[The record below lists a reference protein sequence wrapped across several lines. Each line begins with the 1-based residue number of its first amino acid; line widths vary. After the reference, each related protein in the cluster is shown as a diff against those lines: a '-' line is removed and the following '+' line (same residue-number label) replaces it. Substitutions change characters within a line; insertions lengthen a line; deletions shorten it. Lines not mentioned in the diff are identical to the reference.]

1 MKDEKCPTC
10 GINREQWNA
19 TETSICRDPWHTQP
33 APDLAERIKAI
44 ARQFCPGCVSNMYL
58 DGETHLYADG
68 NGYEPCL
75 FKTNMELISTVRAEL
90 AILAPAQGNEHPK
103 NCSCAEC
110 YADFYAPAQ
119 VTAEEKLK
127 ELAKEMGNAGYC
139 NYAACERYLRSAYE
153 LGASAHAAQP
163 DARKRSMFICA
174 AWKKLSDGCVARC
187 DKNDKHEGDHLDSII
202 DISWQAALLGKE
214 TR

>member
-139 NYAACERYLRSAYE
+139 NYAACKRYLRFAYE

-163 DARKRSMFICA
+163 DAQKLRQQAKDLL
-174 AWKKLSDGCVARC
+174 KKLGKTHWYQGDDGFGG
-187 DKNDKHEGDHLDSII
+187 EWEYEES
-202 DISWQAALLGKE
+202 DISLVMAALLGKE